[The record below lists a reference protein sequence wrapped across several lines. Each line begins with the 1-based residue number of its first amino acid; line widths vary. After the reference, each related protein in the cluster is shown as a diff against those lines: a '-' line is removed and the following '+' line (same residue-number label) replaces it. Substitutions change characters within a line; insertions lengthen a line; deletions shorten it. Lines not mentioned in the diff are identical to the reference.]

1 MADEQFD
8 NNGDDWQQL
17 QNDWQSYQPD
27 IAKIKR
33 RIAWVSW
40 RMVAVLALDV
50 LVVVTYIP
58 FLIFWVFEDGVSLA
72 EKIWHFGM
80 LPLLLYGVYWDFK
93 LRLPLFKLDSEST
106 RGILEC
112 YLKRVSAGVSLGNLG
127 YKFSLLL
134 LGLFLLWV
142 GSSFYFELGEE
153 KLQQPVFIT
162 FGVLWIG
169 FFAVI
174 LFWYR
179 NKKQKELNKLTEL
192 WKEFLE

>member
-33 RIAWVSW
+33 RIAWVTW
-40 RMVAVLALDV
+40 RMVAVLVLDV

-58 FLIFWVFEDGVSLA
+58 FLIFWVFDDGASLA

-80 LPLLLYGVYWDFK
+80 LPLSLYGVCWVFK

-112 YLKRVSAGVSLGNLG
+112 YLRRVRAGVSLGNLG

-153 KLQQPVFIT
+153 KLQKPTFIVFGT
-162 FGVLWIG
+162 LWIS

-174 LFWYR
+174 LLWYR
-179 NKKQKELNKLTEL
+179 NKKRKELVRLSAL

>member
-1 MADEQFD
+1 MVDEQFD

-33 RIAWVSW
+33 RIAWVTW
-40 RMVAVLALDV
+40 RMVAVLVLDV
-50 LVVVTYIP
+50 LVVVTYVP
-58 FLIFWVFEDGVSLA
+58 FLMFWVFDDGASLA

-93 LRLPLFKLDSEST
+93 LRLPLFKLDNEST

-112 YLKRVSAGVSLGNLG
+112 YLKRVQAGVSLGNVG
-127 YKFSLLL
+127 YKFSLVL

-153 KLQQPVFIT
+153 KLHQPPFII
-162 FGVLWIG
+162 FGVVWIG
-169 FFAVI
+169 SFAAV
-174 LFWYR
+174 LYWYR
-179 NKKQKELNKLTEL
+179 NKKQKELNRLSAL